1 MAEDGAFRED
11 LYYRRGFAAKM
22 GIDVAGVSP
31 QALAMMMTYHWPGN
45 VRELENVIERAVILS
60 ESGLIEPG
68 HLPNPDTCRPR
79 CKRLS
84 SLSFSAA
91 RLAGVYSVI
100 AGTGRKKSARSLGA
114 RFRDGTSR
122 GASLAQQVFYA
133 VAFFEQL
140 V

>member
-68 HLPNPDTCRPR
+68 HLPP
-79 CKRLS
+79 
-84 SLSFSAA
+84 SLQTP
-91 RLAGVYSVI
+91 VI
-100 AGTGRKKSARSLGA
+100 SELQ
-114 RFRDGTSR
+114 R
-122 GASLAQQVFYA
+122 GAAGGRLLRHCGYRP
-133 VAFFEQL
+133 
-140 V
+140 